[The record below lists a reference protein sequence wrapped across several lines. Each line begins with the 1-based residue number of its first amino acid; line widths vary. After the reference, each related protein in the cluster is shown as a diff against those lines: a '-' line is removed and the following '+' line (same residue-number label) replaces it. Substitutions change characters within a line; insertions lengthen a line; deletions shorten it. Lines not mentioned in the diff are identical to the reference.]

1 MMKEMRKNGE
11 NLVKFLNSRHQ
22 DSEPVVTMMTK
33 LNKAWDEFQEK
44 LELTKDAVNGNKTLP
59 QVRASLFL
67 IMLSYTMICCAVL
80 TMLRCAVL
88 GCGVICCD
96 IMCCS
101 VL

>member
-44 LELTKDAVNGNKTLP
+44 LELTKDAVNENKTLP
-59 QVRASLFL
+59 QVRACLFFDYVKL
-67 IMLSYTMICCAVL
+67 YYDLLCCVNSVV
-80 TMLRCAVL
+80 M
-88 GCGVICCD
+88 CCD
-96 IMCCS
+96 
-101 VL
+101 LL

>member
-1 MMKEMRKNGE
+1 MVKEMRKNGE
-11 NLVKFLNSRHQ
+11 SFIKFLNSRQQ

-59 QVRASLFL
+59 QVRACLFL

-80 TMLRCAVL
+80 IVLRCVVL
-88 GCGVICCD
+88 
-96 IMCCS
+96 
-101 VL
+101 